1 MIVPYFPGR
10 GFGSAAD
17 DLANEISALSQETT
31 RLHLLTQDLASRT
44 SSADV
49 QRLLADIEL
58 FGTRVDN
65 FADDPGFVAQELAVA
80 QRSYADLWA
89 RYAHLQSQQTRNVVL
104 YAVGAVAVIGVGAY
118 FVWKRG

>member
-17 DLANEISALSQETT
+17 DLANDISALSSETT
-31 RLHLLTQDLASRT
+31 RLHLLAQELASR
-44 SSADV
+44 SSSPEV
-49 QRLLADIEL
+49 SRLLEDIEL

-65 FADDPGFVAQELAVA
+65 FENDPGFVASELVGA

-89 RYAHLQSQQTRNVVL
+89 RYAHLQSQQTKNVVL
-104 YAVGAVAVIGVGAY
+104 LALGTVALIGVGAY